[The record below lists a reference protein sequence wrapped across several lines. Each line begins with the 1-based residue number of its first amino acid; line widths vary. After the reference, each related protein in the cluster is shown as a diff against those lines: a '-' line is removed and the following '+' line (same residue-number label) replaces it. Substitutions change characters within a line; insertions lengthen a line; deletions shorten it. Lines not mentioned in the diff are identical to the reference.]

1 MAAVMGRAGSILRL
15 AGALV
20 LCGAGGKVDLGAVAD
35 DVDVAVVEAIPGGV
49 AGHILGVA
57 RRLQSPR
64 IRDAALTCTTCINAS
79 LTKAQVLHAGGSRK
93 LWFPTCL
100 THARMTWRHQEGLTQ
115 IHESMMSVTRLSCQL
130 QQITALQWLQFLYST
145 SSSWIE

>member
-20 LCGAGGKVDLGAVAD
+20 LCGAGRKVDLGAVAD

-57 RRLQSPR
+57 RRLQPPR
-64 IRDAALTCTTCINAS
+64 IQDAALTCATCINAS
-79 LTKAQVLHAGGSRK
+79 LTKAAAFACWG
-93 LWFPTCL
+93 
-100 THARMTWRHQEGLTQ
+100 E
-115 IHESMMSVTRLSCQL
+115 
-130 QQITALQWLQFLYST
+130 
-145 SSSWIE
+145 